1 MCFGSLLTWCCLC
14 WLSVVVRSCRR
25 IHNRRKGDVEHLT
38 IFPEAMLEVL
48 KSEDSD
54 RDVCMTMAVFP
65 QELLTLVAFPEH
77 AAPYY
82 SSVSVTF
89 GPVRFCRRRWWR
101 CCWWWWWC

>member
-1 MCFGSLLTWCCLC
+1 MSLRVCL
-14 WLSVVVRSCRR
+14 RR
-25 IHNRRKGDVEHLT
+25 RVHNRRKGDVEHLT

-48 KSEDSD
+48 KSEDSE

-82 SSVSVTF
+82 SSISVTF
-89 GPVRFCRRRWWR
+89 GPVRCGGGGGERLTSLSVVAVVDVDFVVVNV
-101 CCWWWWWC
+101 